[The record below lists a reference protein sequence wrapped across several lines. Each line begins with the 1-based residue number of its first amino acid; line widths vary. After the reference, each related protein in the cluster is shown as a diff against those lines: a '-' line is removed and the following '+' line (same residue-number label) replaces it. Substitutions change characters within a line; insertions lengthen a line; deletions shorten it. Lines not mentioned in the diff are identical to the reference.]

1 MGVFHLPR
9 SKVGGKLNS
18 VYIFKHAV
26 GRCVNGFY
34 FPVCRMVMVFICRNG
49 RAETLALVI
58 GIMLNIRWKR
68 HNLVKFVCL

>member
-1 MGVFHLPR
+1 
-9 SKVGGKLNS
+9 
-18 VYIFKHAV
+18 
-26 GRCVNGFY
+26 
-34 FPVCRMVMVFICRNG
+34 MVFICRNV